1 METFL
6 DSLARN
12 REWLL
17 LAALTGELVIL
28 AALTIAGFILHRRLH
43 AFGIVMQT
51 WMDPAKR
58 SEVEEFYRAYG
69 GDVR

>member
-28 AALTIAGFILHRRLH
+28 AALTVAAFILHRRLAALST
-43 AFGIVMQT
+43 AFQT

-58 SEVEEFYRAYG
+58 DQVESFYRAYG
-69 GDVR
+69 TRS